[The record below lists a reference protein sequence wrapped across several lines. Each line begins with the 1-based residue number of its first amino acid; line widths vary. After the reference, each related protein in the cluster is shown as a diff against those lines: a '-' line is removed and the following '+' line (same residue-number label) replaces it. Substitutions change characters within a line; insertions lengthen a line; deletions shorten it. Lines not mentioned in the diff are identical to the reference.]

1 VTAAKVLK
9 RRGSEKQLADA
20 SLLRHFYYIKFKG
33 DFKMAALTPVAARII
48 GLREARGLSRTRLS
62 QLSGVPL
69 RTLEEWEAGRRVP
82 RDVYQIHAV
91 AAALGLSIE
100 EYLGLSE
107 DK

>member
-1 VTAAKVLK
+1 MTAASVLK

-20 SLLRHFYYIKFKG
+20 SLLRHFYYSRFEG
-33 DFKMAALTPVAARII
+33 DFKMSALTPVAARIT
-48 GLREARGLSRTRLS
+48 GMREARGLTRTRLS

-82 RDVYQIHAV
+82 RDVYQIHAA
-91 AAALGLSIE
+91 AAALGISIE

>member
-1 VTAAKVLK
+1 MTAASVLK

-20 SLLRHFYYIKFKG
+20 SLLRHFHYSRFKG
-33 DFKMAALTPVAARII
+33 YFKMSALTPVAARIT
-48 GLREARGLSRTRLS
+48 GLREARGLTRTRLS

-91 AAALGLSIE
+91 AAALGMSIE
-100 EYLGLSE
+100 DYLGL
-107 DK
+107 

>member
-1 VTAAKVLK
+1 MTAASVLK

-20 SLLRHFYYIKFKG
+20 SLLQHFHYSRFKG
-33 DFKMAALTPVAARII
+33 DFKMSALTPVAARIT
-48 GLREARGLSRTRLS
+48 GLREARGLTRTRLS

-91 AAALGLSIE
+91 AAALGMSIE
-100 EYLGLSE
+100 DYLGL
-107 DK
+107 

>member
-1 VTAAKVLK
+1 MTAAFVLK
-9 RRGSEKQLADA
+9 RWGSEKTACNA
-20 SLLRHFYYIKFKG
+20 SLLRHFYYSRFKG
-33 DFKMAALTPVAARII
+33 DFKMSALTPVAARII
-48 GLREARGLSRTRLS
+48 GLREARGLTRTRLS

-82 RDVYQIHAV
+82 RDVYQIHAA
-91 AAALGLSIE
+91 AAALGISIE